1 MAWDPSGNRYGIGPA
16 SLPRTVPKGP
26 LRMSE
31 LGAFR
36 CALWPPGRMN
46 GPGDRMPELT
56 VSLLGPPRVERDG
69 VPVEVD
75 TRKAIALLAYLAV
88 SGQGQNRDTLAGLLW
103 PEYQQ
108 ARARAALR
116 RTLSTLKKALG
127 GGWLVVRGDL
137 VELDRTDLWLDVETF
152 SELLAATSAHGH
164 DRAEVCPRCIGPL
177 SEAADLH
184 RGDFL
189 AGFALRDSLGFDE
202 WQLFQSEGLRRER
215 AGALERLVRAE
226 SEAGD
231 LDAAIGHARRWLQLD
246 PLHEAAHRQL
256 MLLYARTGQRAG
268 AIRQYRECVRI
279 LDQELGVPPLE
290 ETTELYHAIEEDR
303 VPRSPALKVA
313 PSAVPGPFLP
323 LVGRAAQWAALLE
336 AYRSVGPD
344 GRLVVL
350 EGEAGVGKTRL
361 AEDFLRGVAARGAPI
376 IAVRG
381 YEDESRLAFG
391 TVIEAL
397 RSALGVG
404 EDVGLLDRVPEH
416 VLSEIG
422 RLLPELSELR
432 PGLPPPLALDSPGGQ
447 SRLFEAVAQVL
458 QAACE
463 GAVPGVLFLDDLHW
477 ADEASLD
484 AFSYVAGRLSGR
496 PLLLLACW
504 RDELVPRGHRLRHL
518 LGRAEREGRGGI
530 VALSRLGS
538 AEVEELVDEVVGSQA
553 GEGLAGR
560 LYEETEGL
568 PFLLA
573 QYLAAIAERGVE
585 EEEKEWSLPVEAR
598 DLLLSRIDSAT
609 DVARQVFAAGAVF
622 GRSFDFET
630 VREASGR
637 SVEETAAALEELIRR
652 GLVVESGAQPG
663 ERTLAYDFTH
673 DKLRALAY
681 EEASLTRRRLLH
693 RRVAESL
700 ARRPGPA
707 DAEAAVIAR
716 HYLRAGLER
725 EAARYFRQAGEHAR
739 RLFAN
744 SEALEYFQAALAL
757 GHPDPAGLQESIGDV
772 QTLSGRY
779 EAALTSYESAAAAA
793 EPARL
798 AAIEH
803 RLGAVHHR
811 LGHWD
816 RADRHFEAALAAV
829 GQDGGDD
836 ARRARILADRSLTAH
851 LRDRVDQ
858 ALELAREALELA
870 EAADDAEAVAQAH
883 NILGILVGRSG
894 DRDEA
899 RRHLER
905 SLTLAETLPDPTA
918 RVAALNN
925 LALVHGS
932 AGELDR
938 ALELAE
944 EALVLCELQGDR
956 HREAALHNNL
966 ADLLHAADRA
976 EEAMSHLKQAVSI
989 FSEVGQE
996 AGEIQPEIWKLV
1008 EW

>member
-1 MAWDPSGNRYGIGPA
+1 
-16 SLPRTVPKGP
+16 
-26 LRMSE
+26 
-31 LGAFR
+31 
-36 CALWPPGRMN
+36 
-46 GPGDRMPELT
+46 MPELT
-56 VSLLGPPRVERDG
+56 ISLLGPPRVERDG

-75 TRKAIALLAYLAV
+75 TRKATALLAYLAV
-88 SGQGQNRDTLAGLLW
+88 TAQGQNRDSLAGLLW

-127 GGWLVVRGDL
+127 GRWLVVRGDL
-137 VELDRTDLWLDVETF
+137 VDLDRTHLSLDVENF
-152 SELLAATSAHGH
+152 HELLAATSRHGH
-164 DRAEVCPRCIGPL
+164 ERSDACPRCIGPL
-177 SEAADLH
+177 SEAVDLH

-202 WQLFQSEGLRRER
+202 WQLFQSEGVRRDL
-215 AGALERLVRAE
+215 AGALERLAQEEAE
-226 SEAGD
+226 TGE

-246 PLHEAAHRQL
+246 PLHEPAHRQL

-268 AIRQYRECVRI
+268 AIRQYRECVRV

-303 VPRSPALKVA
+303 VPRSTALKVA
-313 PSAVPGPFLP
+313 PSVVSGPSLP
-323 LVGRAAQWAALLE
+323 LVGRAAQWAVLVE
-336 AYRSVGPD
+336 SYNSVGPD

-361 AEDFLRGVAARGAPI
+361 AEEFLRGVAARGAPV

-381 YEDESRLAFG
+381 YEDETRLAFG
-391 TVIEAL
+391 TVVEAL
-397 RSALGVG
+397 RAAFRVG
-404 EDVGLLDRVPEH
+404 QDGGLLDRVPEH
-416 VLSEIG
+416 ALSEIA
-422 RLLPELSELR
+422 RLLPELAQLR
-432 PGLPPPLALDSPGGQ
+432 PSLQVPPPLDSPGGQ
-447 SRLFEAVAQVL
+447 TRLFEAVSQVL
-458 QAACE
+458 QAACD

-484 AFSYVAGRLSGR
+484 ATSYMAGRLSGR
-496 PLLLLACW
+496 ALLLLVCW

-518 LGRAEREGRGGI
+518 LARAERESWGRGI
-530 VALSRLGS
+530 ALSRLGPR
-538 AEVEELVDEVVGSQA
+538 EVEELVEGVVGSEA
-553 GEGLAGR
+553 GEGLARR

-573 QYLAAIAERGVE
+573 QYLAAIAERGAV
-585 EEEKEWSLPVEAR
+585 EEKEWTLPLEAR
-598 DLLLSRIDSAT
+598 DLLLSRIGSAS
-609 DVARQVFAAGAVF
+609 DVAQQVLAAGAVF

-637 SVEETAAALEELIRR
+637 SDEETVVALEELIRR
-652 GLVVESGAQPG
+652 GLVVESEEESR
-663 ERTLAYDFTH
+663 ERGPEYDFSH

-681 EEASLTRRRLLH
+681 DEASLTRRRLLH

-700 ARRPGPA
+700 ARSPRHA
-707 DAEAAVIAR
+707 DAMAAVIAR
-716 HYLRAGLER
+716 HYRMSGLER
-725 EAARYFRQAGEHAR
+725 EAAQYFRRAGQHAR

-744 SEALEYFQAALAL
+744 TEALEYFQAALAL
-757 GHPDPAGLQESIGDV
+757 GHPDPAELQESIGDV
-772 QTLSGRY
+772 HTLQGRY
-779 EAALTSYESAAAAA
+779 EAALASYESAAAVA

-803 RLGAVHHR
+803 RLGVVHHR

-829 GQDGGDD
+829 GQDAGRG

-851 LRDRVDQ
+851 LRGRADQ
-858 ALELAREALELA
+858 ALELAREALHLA
-870 EAADDAEAVAQAH
+870 EAAGDAEAVAQAH
-883 NILGILVGRSG
+883 NILGILAGRSG
-894 DRDEA
+894 DRGEA
-899 RRHLER
+899 HRHLER
-905 SLTLAETLPDPTA
+905 SLALAETLPDPTA

-932 AGELDR
+932 AGDLDR

-944 EALVLCELQGDR
+944 EALLLCERQGDR

-966 ADLLHAADRA
+966 ADFLHAADRA
-976 EEAMSHLKQAVSI
+976 EEAMSHLKHAVTI

-996 AGEIQPEIWKLV
+996 AGEVQPEIWKLV

>member
-1 MAWDPSGNRYGIGPA
+1 MARGEW
-16 SLPRTVPKGP
+16 
-26 LRMSE
+26 
-31 LGAFR
+31 
-36 CALWPPGRMN
+36 
-46 GPGDRMPELT
+46 MPELT
-56 VSLLGPPRVERDG
+56 ISLLGPPRVERDG

-75 TRKAIALLAYLAV
+75 TRKATALLAYLAV
-88 SGQGQNRDTLAGLLW
+88 TAQGQNRDSLAGLLW

-127 GGWLVVRGDL
+127 GRWLVVRGDL
-137 VELDRTDLWLDVETF
+137 VELDRTDLWLDVVKF
-152 SELLAATSAHGH
+152 HDLLAATSAHGH
-164 DRAEVCPRCIGPL
+164 DRADACPRCIGPL
-177 SEAADLH
+177 SEAVDLH
-184 RGDFL
+184 RGEFL

-215 AGALERLVRAE
+215 AGALERLVHAE
-226 SEAGD
+226 AETGE

-246 PLHEAAHRQL
+246 PLHEPAHRQL

-303 VPRSPALKVA
+303 VPRATALKVA
-313 PSAVPGPFLP
+313 PSAGPRPFLP
-323 LVGRAAQWAALLE
+323 LVGRAAQWAVLVE
-336 AYRSVGPD
+336 SYNSVGPD

-350 EGEAGVGKTRL
+350 EGEAGVGKSRL
-361 AEDFLRGVAARGAPI
+361 AEEFLRGVAARGAPVI
-376 IAVRG
+376 GVRG
-381 YEDESRLAFG
+381 YEDETRLAFG
-391 TVIEAL
+391 TLIEAL
-397 RSALGVG
+397 RAAVNAGQ
-404 EDVGLLDRVPEH
+404 DVGLLDRVPEH
-416 VLSEIG
+416 ALSEIA
-422 RLLPELSELR
+422 RLLPELAELR
-432 PGLPPPLALDSPGGQ
+432 PGLPLPLALDSPGGQ

-463 GAVPGVLFLDDLHW
+463 GPVPGVLFLDDLHW
-477 ADEASLD
+477 ADESSLD
-484 AFSYVAGRLSGR
+484 AISYMAGRLSGR
-496 PLLLLACW
+496 PLLLLAGW
-504 RDELVPRGHRLRHL
+504 REELVPRGHRLRHL
-518 LGRAEREGRGGI
+518 LGRAEREGLGKGI
-530 VALSRLGS
+530 ALSRLGPG
-538 AEVEELVDEVVGSQA
+538 EVEELVEGAVGSEA

-573 QYLAAIAERGVE
+573 QYLAAIAERGVAE
-585 EEEKEWSLPVEAR
+585 EREWSLPLQAR
-598 DLLLSRIDSAT
+598 ELLLSRIGSAS
-609 DVARQVFAAGAVF
+609 DVAQQVLAAAAVL

-637 SVEETAAALEELIRR
+637 SVEETVVALEELIRR
-652 GLVVESGAQPG
+652 GLIVESEEEPR
-663 ERTLAYDFTH
+663 ERGPAYDFSH
-673 DKLRALAY
+673 DKLRDLAY

-693 RRVAESL
+693 RRVGESL
-700 ARRPGPA
+700 ARSPRHA
-707 DAEAAVIAR
+707 DEAAAMIAR
-716 HYLRAGLER
+716 HYRMAGLER

-757 GHPDPAGLQESIGDV
+757 GHPDLAGLYESIGDV
-772 QTLSGRY
+772 HTLQGRY
-779 EAALTSYESAAAAA
+779 EDALASFESAAAVA

-816 RADRHFEAALAAV
+816 RADRHFEAAQAVV
-829 GQDGGDD
+829 GQNGGDG

-851 LRDRVDQ
+851 LRERVDE

-870 EAADDAEAVAQAH
+870 EAAGDAESVAQAH
-883 NILGILVGRSG
+883 NILGILASRSG
-894 DRDEA
+894 DRAAA

-905 SLTLAETLPDPTA
+905 SLALAETLPDPTA

-944 EALVLCELQGDR
+944 EALVLCERQGDR

-976 EEAMSHLKQAVSI
+976 EEAMSHLKHAVTI

-996 AGEIQPEIWKLV
+996 AGEVQPEIWKLV

>member
-1 MAWDPSGNRYGIGPA
+1 
-16 SLPRTVPKGP
+16 
-26 LRMSE
+26 
-31 LGAFR
+31 
-36 CALWPPGRMN
+36 
-46 GPGDRMPELT
+46 MPELT

-75 TRKAIALLAYLAV
+75 TRKATALLAYLAV

-103 PEYQQ
+103 PEYHQV
-108 ARARAALR
+108 RARAALR

-127 GGWLVVRGDL
+127 GRWLVVRGDL
-137 VELDRTDLWLDVETF
+137 VELDRTDLWLDVEKF
-152 SELLAATSAHGH
+152 HDLLAATSAHGH
-164 DRAEVCPRCIGPL
+164 DRANACPRCIGPL
-177 SEAADLH
+177 SEAVDLH
-184 RGDFL
+184 RGEFL

-226 SEAGD
+226 ADAGE
-231 LDAAIGHARRWLQLD
+231 LDAAIEHARQWLHLD
-246 PLHEAAHRQL
+246 PLHEPAHRQL

-303 VPRSPALKVA
+303 VPRRAAPAQA
-313 PSAVPGPFLP
+313 PAAVPGPFLP

-336 AYRSVGPD
+336 AYGSVGPD
-344 GRLVVL
+344 GRLIVL

-361 AEDFLRGVAARGAPI
+361 AEEFLRGVAARGAPV

-381 YEDESRLAFG
+381 YEDETRLAFG
-391 TVIEAL
+391 TVVEAL

-404 EDVGLLDRVPEH
+404 QDVRLLDRVPEH
-416 VLSEIG
+416 ALSEIA
-422 RLLPELSELR
+422 RLLPELAELR
-432 PGLPPPLALDSPGGQ
+432 PSLPPPPPLDRPGAQ
-447 SRLFEAVAQVL
+447 SRLLEAAARLL
-458 QAACE
+458 QTACE

-484 AFSYVAGRLSGR
+484 AISYMAGRLSGR

-518 LGRAEREGRGGI
+518 LARAEREGQGRAI
-530 VALSRLGS
+530 ALSRLGRG
-538 AEVEELVDEVVGSQA
+538 EVEELVDGVVGSEA
-553 GEGLAGR
+553 GEGLARR

-573 QYLAAIAERGVE
+573 QYLAAIAERGVAE
-585 EEEKEWSLPVEAR
+585 LGEWSLPVEAR
-598 DLLLSRIDSAT
+598 ELLLSRIGSAS
-609 DVARQVFAAGAVF
+609 DMAQQVLAAGAVF

-652 GLVVESGAQPG
+652 GLVVESGEESRARGP
-663 ERTLAYDFTH
+663 AYDFSH

-681 EEASLTRRRLLH
+681 EEAHLTRRRLLH

-700 ARRPGPA
+700 ARSPRHA
-707 DAEAAVIAR
+707 DAAAAVIAR
-716 HYLRAGLER
+716 HYRMAGLEQ

-739 RLFAN
+739 QLFAN

-772 QTLSGRY
+772 HTLSGRY
-779 EAALTSYESAAAAA
+779 EAALTSYESAAAVA

-829 GQDGGDD
+829 GQDGGDG

-851 LRDRVDQ
+851 LRERVDQ

-870 EAADDAEAVAQAH
+870 EAAGDAEAVAQAH
-883 NILGILVGRSG
+883 NILGILASRSG
-894 DRDEA
+894 DRAEA
-899 RRHLER
+899 LRHLER
-905 SLTLAETLPDPTA
+905 SLALAETLPDPTA

-944 EALVLCELQGDR
+944 EALVLCERQGDR

-976 EEAMSHLKQAVSI
+976 EEAMSHLKQAVTI

-996 AGEIQPEIWKLV
+996 AGEVQPEIWKLV